1 MLKNLSPDI
10 WLPKL
15 LLAPS
20 FVISIVFVYGFI
32 IWTALMSLTKS
43 RLMPQ
48 WNFVGFDQYLRLLEN
63 DRWLLACKNLVIFG
77 GLFIG
82 VSIVVGLILAILL
95 DQKIRGEGFL
105 RTIYLYP
112 MALSFIVTGTA
123 WKWIL
128 NPESGIQRMMHDL
141 GFTNFTFEWLIDPD
155 MVIYTV
161 AIAGVW
167 QSSGFVMALFLAGLR
182 GIDQSIIKAAQL
194 DGASMPR
201 IYWRIIIPN
210 LRPVFFTV
218 LMILAHIAIKSFDLV
233 MALTGGGPGY
243 SSDLPATFMYTHMF
257 TRGQVAFGSAS
268 SMMMLMGV
276 IAVLIPML
284 WSELRSKA

>member
-105 RTIYLYP
+105 DR
-112 MALSFIVTGTA
+112 
-123 WKWIL
+123 
-128 NPESGIQRMMHDL
+128 
-141 GFTNFTFEWLIDPD
+141 
-155 MVIYTV
+155 
-161 AIAGVW
+161 
-167 QSSGFVMALFLAGLR
+167 
-182 GIDQSIIKAAQL
+182 
-194 DGASMPR
+194 
-201 IYWRIIIPN
+201 
-210 LRPVFFTV
+210 
-218 LMILAHIAIKSFDLV
+218 
-233 MALTGGGPGY
+233 
-243 SSDLPATFMYTHMF
+243 
-257 TRGQVAFGSAS
+257 
-268 SMMMLMGV
+268 
-276 IAVLIPML
+276 
-284 WSELRSKA
+284 